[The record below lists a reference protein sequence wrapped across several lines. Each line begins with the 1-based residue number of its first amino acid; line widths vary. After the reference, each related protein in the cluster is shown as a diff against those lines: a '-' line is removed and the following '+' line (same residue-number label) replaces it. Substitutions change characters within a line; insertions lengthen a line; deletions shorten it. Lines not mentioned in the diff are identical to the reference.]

1 MHAEYLHP
9 LAIGALVLVPAMAL
23 GAGPSTKPGESH
35 PDFVFPA
42 IGDGRPVALSDFRGK
57 KILLIEFASW

>member
-1 MHAEYLHP
+1 MHAEHLHP
-9 LAIGALVLVPAMAL
+9 LAIGALVPVMAFA
-23 GAGPSTKPGESH
+23 AGGTSPKPGQSH